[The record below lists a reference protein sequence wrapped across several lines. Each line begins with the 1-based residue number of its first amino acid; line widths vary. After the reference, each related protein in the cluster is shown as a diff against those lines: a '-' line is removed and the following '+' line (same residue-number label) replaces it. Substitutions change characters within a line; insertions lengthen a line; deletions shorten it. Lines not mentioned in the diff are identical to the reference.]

1 MQGDVGGVRKVS
13 CIWPIIVLNIIVF
26 ACCQLGT
33 RGYALQELISLHP
46 YYIRKLQLWRLVTY
60 MFAHG
65 NTFHILCNMWA
76 VYLFGRGMERLL
88 GCRRFLTLYLIS
100 GILGGLCWCLLEWNS
115 EATAF
120 VSQGVNIYKL
130 HLSKLDEVLAEG
142 YKLERISGGCVGA
155 SGGVF
160 GLLVAT
166 ALAFPDVRVQ
176 LLFPPVTLTMR
187 TFALIYIGIEILS
200 LFNADSNVAHIAH
213 LGGALGGLIYMRRL
227 CPQFRFLPW
236 LFKRKPKPFKPVVRY
251 VKMDADEEE
260 FMSDPEVARVMEKF
274 SKVGKDGLTEE
285 EREVLMRVVKILGR
299 PRR

>member
-1 MQGDVGGVRKVS
+1 MQGDVGEGRTVS

-33 RGYALQELISLHP
+33 RGYALQELICLHS

-88 GCRRFLTLYLIS
+88 GCRRFLTLYFIS
-100 GILGGLCWCLLEWNS
+100 GIIGALCWCLVNWNS
-115 EATAF
+115 DAIAF

-130 HLSKLDEVLAEG
+130 PLSKLDEVLEEG

-155 SGGVF
+155 SGGIF

-166 ALAFPDVRVQ
+166 ALAFPDVWVQ
-176 LLFPPVTLTMR
+176 LLFPPVRLKMR
-187 TFALIYIGIEILS
+187 TFAIIYIGIEILS
-200 LFNADSNVAHIAH
+200 LFNTDSSVAHIAH
-213 LGGALGGLIYMRRL
+213 LGGALGGFIYMRRL
-227 CPQFRFLPW
+227 CPQGNFLTRLFRRR
-236 LFKRKPKPFKPVVRY
+236 RKPVMHVISNE
-251 VKMDADEEE
+251 DLEADEAE
-260 FMSDPEVARVMEKF
+260 FMSSPEVARVMQKF
-274 SKVGKDGLTEE
+274 SQVGRDGLTPE
-285 EREVLMRVVKILGR
+285 ERIILMRVVQIMSRRGR
-299 PRR
+299 